1 MRNCVLF
8 GQKKNPKKDT
18 FTQMAELED
27 ADYEAYEQDIEL
39 LVDTLR
45 KCFNAQKAR
54 YSVVGH
60 QNTLYIEI
68 EGLDELNADEI
79 SEVAEPVLD
88 ELDMDFDEIS
98 LLPLKK

>member
-1 MRNCVLF
+1 
-8 GQKKNPKKDT
+8 
-18 FTQMAELED
+18 MAELED
-27 ADYEAYEQDIEL
+27 ADYEAYEQDVEL

-45 KCFNAQKAR
+45 KCFNADKAR

-68 EGLDELNADEI
+68 EGLDELSPEQI

-98 LLPLKK
+98 LLPLKQKR

>member
-1 MRNCVLF
+1 MS
-8 GQKKNPKKDT
+8 D
-18 FTQMAELED
+18 LED
-27 ADYEAYEQDIEL
+27 ADYESYEQDIEL

-45 KCFNAQKAR
+45 KCFNAEKAR
-54 YSVVGH
+54 YNVVGH

-68 EGLDELNADEI
+68 AGLEELNPEEI

-98 LLPLKK
+98 LLPLNKEV

>member
-1 MRNCVLF
+1 MSDLT
-8 GQKKNPKKDT
+8 DT
-18 FTQMAELED
+18 
-27 ADYEAYEQDIEL
+27 DYDAYEQDIEL

-45 KCFNAQKAR
+45 KCFNAEKAR
-54 YSVVGH
+54 YNVVGH
-60 QNTLYIEI
+60 QNTLFIEI
-68 EGLDELNADEI
+68 QGLDDLTPEEI

>member
-1 MRNCVLF
+1 
-8 GQKKNPKKDT
+8 
-18 FTQMAELED
+18 MAEFEE
-27 ADYEAYEQDIEL
+27 ADYEAYEQDIKL

-60 QNTLYIEI
+60 QNILYIEI
-68 EGLDELNADEI
+68 EGLDELSAEEI

-98 LLPLKK
+98 LLPLKKSG

>member
-1 MRNCVLF
+1 
-8 GQKKNPKKDT
+8 
-18 FTQMAELED
+18 MAELD
-27 ADYEAYEQDIEL
+27 NTDYEAYEQDIKL

-45 KCFNAQKAR
+45 KCFSAEKAR
-54 YSVVGH
+54 FSVVGH

-68 EGLDELNADEI
+68 EGLDELSPEQI

-98 LLPLKK
+98 LLPL

>member
-1 MRNCVLF
+1 
-8 GQKKNPKKDT
+8 
-18 FTQMAELED
+18 MAELDD
-27 ADYEAYEQDIEL
+27 ADYKAYEQDIEV

-45 KCFNAQKAR
+45 KCFNAEKAR

-68 EGLDELNADEI
+68 EGLDELSPDEI

-98 LLPLKK
+98 LLPLTGKN

>member
-1 MRNCVLF
+1 
-8 GQKKNPKKDT
+8 
-18 FTQMAELED
+18 MADFED

-45 KCFNAQKAR
+45 KCFNAKKAR

-68 EGLDELNADEI
+68 EGLDELSPEEI

-98 LLPLKK
+98 FLPLNKKN

>member
-1 MRNCVLF
+1 MSDLT
-8 GQKKNPKKDT
+8 DT
-18 FTQMAELED
+18 
-27 ADYEAYEQDIEL
+27 DYEAYEQDIEL

-45 KCFNAQKAR
+45 KCFNAEKAR
-54 YSVVGH
+54 YNVVGH
-60 QNTLYIEI
+60 QNTLFIEI
-68 EGLDELNADEI
+68 QGLDDLSPEEI

>member
-1 MRNCVLF
+1 
-8 GQKKNPKKDT
+8 
-18 FTQMAELED
+18 MAELED

-45 KCFNAQKAR
+45 KCFNANKAR

-60 QNTLYIEI
+60 QNTLFIEI
-68 EGLDELNADEI
+68 EGLDKVNADEI

>member
-1 MRNCVLF
+1 
-8 GQKKNPKKDT
+8 
-18 FTQMAELED
+18 MAELTD

-45 KCFNAQKAR
+45 KCFNAEKAR
-54 YSVVGH
+54 YNVVGH

-68 EGLDELNADEI
+68 EGLDELTPEEI
-79 SEVAEPVLD
+79 SEIAEPVLD

-98 LLPLKK
+98 LLPLKHSS

>member
-1 MRNCVLF
+1 MSDL
-8 GQKKNPKKDT
+8 Q
-18 FTQMAELED
+18 D
-27 ADYEAYEQDIEL
+27 ADYKAYEHDIEL

-45 KCFNAQKAR
+45 KCFNAEKAR

-60 QNTLYIEI
+60 QNTLFIEI
-68 EGLDELNADEI
+68 EGLDELSPDEI

-98 LLPLKK
+98 LLPLKS